1 MQTIVRRPN
10 LSDSI
15 TSRLR
20 AWVLDGRLQAGE
32 RINEVHLAAELG
44 VSRTPLREAL
54 ARLVAEGAVTLRP
67 RHGYYVCPLSRSEFE
82 QIYPVRA
89 LLDPEALRLAGVP
102 PPESL
107 GRLRSL
113 NRAIREARDAD
124 KVIDLDDAWHLELVS
139 ACPNRVLVGLI
150 EQFMRRTR
158 RYELALMKER
168 PDARVSFRHH
178 AKITA
183 ALSAGDLKGACNWL
197 RRNLQH
203 GEAPIVAWLKEREA
217 KPAPPE
223 RRSR

>member
-102 PPESL
+102 SAKRMA
-107 GRLRSL
+107 RLEAL
-113 NRAIREARDAD
+113 NHKLREMTDSEEAIAR
-124 KVIDLDDAWHLELVS
+124 DDAWHLELV
-139 ACPNRVLVGLI
+139 ADCPNRVLIDLI
-150 EQFMRRTR
+150 RQFMQRTR
-158 RYELALMKER
+158 RYELALMRER
-168 PDARVSFRHH
+168 RQLLRAIADHDDILR
-178 AKITA
+178 
-183 ALSAGDLKGACNWL
+183 ALKAGDLGGACTAL
-197 RRNLQH
+197 RHNMES
-203 GEAPIVAWLKEREA
+203 GKEAILAWLGERE
-217 KPAPPE
+217 KSTPE
-223 RRSR
+223 ASS